1 MAVAVHGG
9 NLFRTI
15 ISGSVIM
22 AFTIWVSNQMIGL
35 HTKLAQGVG
44 QVGEGIT
51 QVASLDQG
59 GSPFTYVLVQLPN
72 LSDMAGLIAVGV
84 IYFGCVIYTAIW
96 SRRQYKEWAEELGEE
111 EV

>member
-1 MAVAVHGG
+1 MSINDG

-59 GSPFTYVLVQLPN
+59 GSPFTYVLVQLTN

-96 SRRQYKEWAEELGEE
+96 SRRQYKEWAEEIGEE